1 MNPPRRVSDLS
12 MAFSRRIV
20 AIATLFAA
28 LGGLSACDAL
38 KKTKDACSV
47 TIAPRD
53 LTVPVNATTTVIG
66 TAFDCDGNSIRG
78 KTIKFSGTNPT
89 IASVT
94 DAGVIVGLTVGTA
107 VITASANGKTA
118 DANVTVTPE
127 KVSTVTVTPTTRTL
141 RRSNSLQMSALGK
154 NNQGVVINGI
164 TFQWASSNSSLASV
178 DNTGR
183 VLALA
188 PGIVTISATS
198 DGQTGTSLLTITEV
212 PIGSCTLTPT
222 TQKITV
228 SGQAAPALVLRDT
241 AGNVLSQ
248 TGRAITWTSDNNLV
262 ATVSPTGVI
271 TAVKAGTAV
280 VTAAD
285 QTNPAIS
292 CTTNVEVVLARIV
305 SANISP
311 VGAGLRLGAQR
322 QYTVA
327 LLDSNSQ
334 AISPVGRTIT
344 WRNPTPGVAIVSTTG
359 LVTPTAT
366 GTGRVAVLAEGVVDT
381 ATFTVTRIPV
391 VKVELSPL
399 QRTVAEG
406 GTAQFTAVVTDSAN
420 NIVTDRPIEWQTSD
434 ISKGQVSTTG
444 LVSTFAPG
452 QIIVTAISES
462 RSGTATLII
471 TQVPVDTILL
481 QSPTFSLARFTNGAI
496 SIDLRDAANRQLR
509 NRTVIVTSDQPS
521 IASGGAN
528 AAATTVTVSGTTV
541 GSATLTIQ
549 AVNSNGQNEGKPSK
563 VVVTVTTP

>member
-89 IASVT
+89 VASVT

-420 NIVTDRPIEWQTSD
+420 NVVTDRPIEWQTSD
-434 ISKGQVSTTG
+434 ILKGQVSTTG

-452 QIIVTAISES
+452 QITVTAISES

-471 TQVPVDTILL
+471 TQAPVDTILL

>member
-1 MNPPRRVSDLS
+1 

-89 IASVT
+89 VASVT

-452 QIIVTAISES
+452 QITVTAISES

>member
-1 MNPPRRVSDLS
+1 

-89 IASVT
+89 VASVT

-420 NIVTDRPIEWQTSD
+420 NVVTDRPIEWQTSD
-434 ISKGQVSTTG
+434 ILKGQVSTTG

-452 QIIVTAISES
+452 QITVTAISES

-471 TQVPVDTILL
+471 TQAPVDTILL

>member
-38 KKTKDACSV
+38 KKIKDACSV

-89 IASVT
+89 VASVT

-188 PGIVTISATS
+188 PGTVTISATS

-420 NIVTDRPIEWQTSD
+420 NVVTDRPIEWQTSD
-434 ISKGQVSTTG
+434 ILKGQVSTTG

-452 QIIVTAISES
+452 QITVTAISES

-471 TQVPVDTILL
+471 TQAPVDTILL

-509 NRTVIVTSDQPS
+509 NRAVIVTSDQPS

>member
-1 MNPPRRVSDLS
+1 

-20 AIATLFAA
+20 TIATLFAA

-38 KKTKDACSV
+38 KKVKDACSV

-66 TAFDCDGNSIRG
+66 TAFDCDGNSIKG

-89 IASVT
+89 VASVT

-127 KVSTVTVTPTTRTL
+127 KVSTVTVSPTTRTL
-141 RRSNSLQMSALGK
+141 RRSNSLQMSAVGK

-188 PGIVTISATS
+188 PGAVTITATS
-198 DGQTGTSLLTITEV
+198 DGQTGSSLLTITEV
-212 PIGSCTLTPT
+212 PIGSCTLTPS

-228 SGQAAPALVLRDT
+228 TGQAAPALVLKDT
-241 AGNVLSQ
+241 ANNVLSQ
-248 TGRAITWTSDNNLV
+248 TGRAITWSSDNNLV
-262 ATVSPTGVI
+262 ATVSTNGVI
-271 TAVKAGTAV
+271 TAIKAGTAI

-292 CTTNVEVVLARIV
+292 CITSVEVVLARIV

-344 WRNPTPGVAIVSTTG
+344 WRNPTPSIAIVSTTG
-359 LVTPTAT
+359 LVTPTAI
-366 GTGRVAVLAEGVVDT
+366 GAGKVAVLAEGVVDT

-399 QRTVAEG
+399 QRTVVEG
-406 GTAQFTAVVTDSAN
+406 GTAQFTATVTDSAN
-420 NIVTDRPIEWQTSD
+420 NVVTDRLIEWQTSD
-434 ISKGQVSTTG
+434 ITKGQVSTTG

-452 QIIVTAISES
+452 QITVTAISES

-481 QSPTFSLARFTNGAI
+481 QSATFTLARFTNGAI

-521 IASGGAN
+521 IASGSAN
-528 AAATTVTVSGTTV
+528 ASATTVTVSGTTV

-563 VVVTVTTP
+563 VVVTVTTPP

>member
-1 MNPPRRVSDLS
+1 

-20 AIATLFAA
+20 AVATLFAA

-53 LTVPVNATTTVIG
+53 LSVAVNATTGVIG
-66 TAFDCDGNSIRG
+66 TAFDCDGNSI
-78 KTIKFSGTNPT
+78 KNKIIKFSGTNPT
-89 IASVT
+89 VASVT
-94 DAGVIVGLTVGTA
+94 DAGAIVGLTVGTA

-127 KVSTVTVTPTTRTL
+127 KVSTVTVTPTTQTL
-141 RRSNSLQMSALGK
+141 RRGNTLQMSAVGK

-178 DNTGR
+178 NSSGR

-188 PGIVTISATS
+188 PGSVTISATS
-198 DGQTGTSLLTITEV
+198 DGQIGNSLITITEV
-212 PIGSCTLTPT
+212 PIGSCTLTPA

-228 SGQAAPALVLRDT
+228 TGQAAPALVLKDT

-248 TGRAITWTSDNNLV
+248 TGRAITWSSDNNLV
-262 ATVSPTGVI
+262 ATVSATGVI

-285 QTNPAIS
+285 QTNPAVN

-359 LVTPTAT
+359 LVTPTAI
-366 GTGRVAVLAEGVVDT
+366 GSGKVAVLAEGVVDT
-381 ATFTVTRIPV
+381 ASFTVTRIPV
-391 VKVELSPL
+391 VRVELSPL
-399 QRTVAEG
+399 QRQVVEG
-406 GTAQFTAVVTDSAN
+406 GTAQFTATVTDSAN
-420 NIVTDRPIEWQTSD
+420 NIVTDRLIEWQTSD
-434 ISKGQVSTTG
+434 ITRGQVSTTG

-452 QIIVTAISES
+452 QITVTAISES

-481 QSPTFSLARFTNGAI
+481 QSTTFTLARFTTGAI

-521 IASGGAN
+521 IASGTAN
-528 AAATTVTVSGTTV
+528 AAAITVTVNGTTV

-549 AVNSNGQNEGKPSK
+549 AVNSTGQNEGKPSK

>member
-89 IASVT
+89 VASVT

-420 NIVTDRPIEWQTSD
+420 NVVTDRPIEWQTSD
-434 ISKGQVSTTG
+434 ILKGQVSTTG

-452 QIIVTAISES
+452 QITVTAISES

-471 TQVPVDTILL
+471 TQAPVDTILL

-509 NRTVIVTSDQPS
+509 NRAVIVTSDQPS

>member
-38 KKTKDACSV
+38 KKIKDACSV

-89 IASVT
+89 VASVT

-188 PGIVTISATS
+188 PGTVTISATS

-420 NIVTDRPIEWQTSD
+420 NVVTDRPIEWQTSD
-434 ISKGQVSTTG
+434 ILKGQVSTTG

-452 QIIVTAISES
+452 QITVTAISES

-509 NRTVIVTSDQPS
+509 NRAVIVTSDQPS

>member
-1 MNPPRRVSDLS
+1 

-509 NRTVIVTSDQPS
+509 NRAVIVTSDQPS